1 MAATTASTVAITA
14 TVASRNNTTITRLLR
29 RARCCCWK
37 NEAGA
42 AKDAASLETHLRR
55 LALLGRFGRFEQLR
69 RAEAERAGEYRRRQR
84 FAPRVVF
91 HHRVVIGLPRKG
103 HLIGGDRE
111 LFLES
116 EHVLVRLEIGILLEH
131 RDQPPE
137 RAAEHA
143 FRAPKRLHRRR
154 VAGARRRRLRGTDGA
169 AARLDHRVERAALV
183 LHVAL

>member
-14 TVASRNNTTITRLLR
+14 TVPSRNNTTINRLLGR
-29 RARCCCWK
+29 PRCCCWK

-103 HLIGGDRE
+103 HLILGARE

-116 EHVLVRLEIGILLEH
+116 EHVLVRLEIGMLLEH
-131 RDQPPE
+131 RHHPSE

-143 FRAPKRLHRRR
+143 FGAAERLHRRR
-154 VAGARRRRLRGTDGA
+154 IAGACRRGLRCTD
-169 AARLDHRVERAALV
+169 
-183 LHVAL
+183 